1 MSSKYFSV
9 TERMFRACKFQAD
22 CGFDRIKPAVPA
34 LQFWERLWIIQGDVY
49 ASDLKLANA
58 QNEDVKFAVQ
68 MDSLWDCFLI
78 FSNTWEVDA
87 MESFPNK
94 VLLWNTLMAKDQILN
109 KLQAEMDANFEIS
122 VQS

>member
-1 MSSKYFSV
+1 
-9 TERMFRACKFQAD
+9 
-22 CGFDRIKPAVPA
+22 
-34 LQFWERLWIIQGDVY
+34 
-49 ASDLKLANA
+49 
-58 QNEDVKFAVQ
+58 
-68 MDSLWDCFLI
+68 
-78 FSNTWEVDA
+78 